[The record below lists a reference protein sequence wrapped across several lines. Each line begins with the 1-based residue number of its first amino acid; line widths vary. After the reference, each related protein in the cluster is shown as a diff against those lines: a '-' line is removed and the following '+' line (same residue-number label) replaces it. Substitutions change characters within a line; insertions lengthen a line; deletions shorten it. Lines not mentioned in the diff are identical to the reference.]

1 MPSTLVDSAET
12 LQRGLEMWMRKYA
25 TFHLPE
31 MQGDVKQLL
40 GLPGSSRE
48 EERLRLPSYKPA
60 DLKRWKYCPLPWVD
74 GGICLWMSVD
84 L

>member
-1 MPSTLVDSAET
+1 MPSAPADSAET
-12 LQRGLEMWMRKYA
+12 LQRALEMWMRKSA

-31 MQGDVKQLL
+31 MQRDVKQLL

-48 EERLRLPSYKPA
+48 GERLRLPSYKPA
-60 DLKRWKYCPLPWVD
+60 GLKRWKYCPLPRVD